1 MARLN
6 QESGQWIEND
16 DWLTSSVR
24 AAKDQNRGINR
35 RQILLQIGDQSCII
49 RQGLRGA
56 QKSKRTRITISHIF
70 ISPKRNR
77 FPVKPMLQHKQSV
90 TIISSQRTRKEIRA
104 KLNWNWMVYL
114 DENDERTEMWS
125 GLEKKTGVVSKPFD
139 ITFVAGVN
147 EDGSILGGA
156 APKGVVN

>member
-1 MARLN
+1 M
-6 QESGQWIEND
+6 
-16 DWLTSSVR
+16 
-24 AAKDQNRGINR
+24 
-35 RQILLQIGDQSCII
+35 
-49 RQGLRGA
+49 
-56 QKSKRTRITISHIF
+56 
-70 ISPKRNR
+70 
-77 FPVKPMLQHKQSV
+77 
-90 TIISSQRTRKEIRA
+90 
-104 KLNWNWMVYL
+104 L